1 MVKKKSKTKSKNAV
15 SDLKSQLVRALADYD
30 NLQKRTEKER
40 DLFRTFAKV
49 EVIDRILP
57 VLDMLEEAQEH
68 LKDKGLAIALNSFQN
83 VLKTEGLQRINS
95 DAGEMFDEDLHDAVD
110 IVEKKGKNGEIVEEI
125 LPGYK
130 MDDVLIRPAKVRVIR
145 NN

>member
-1 MVKKKSKTKSKNAV
+1 MVKKKNKTKSKNEV
-15 SDLKSQLVRALADYD
+15 LDLKNQLARALADYD

-40 DLFRTFAKV
+40 VLFKTFAKV
-49 EVIDRILP
+49 EVMDKILP
-57 VLDMLEEAQEH
+57 VLDMLEEAQHH

-110 IVEKKGKNGEIVEEI
+110 IVEKKGKNGEIVEEV
-125 LPGYK
+125 LSGYK
-130 MDDVLIRPAKVRVIR
+130 IDDVLVRPAKVRVIR

>member
-1 MVKKKSKTKSKNAV
+1 MVKKKSKTKSKNV
-15 SDLKSQLVRALADYD
+15 TSDLKSQLARALADYD

-40 DLFRTFAKV
+40 DLFKTFAKV

-57 VLDMLEEAQEH
+57 VLDMLEEAQQH

-125 LPGYK
+125 LSGYK
-130 MDDVLIRPAKVRVIR
+130 IDDVLIRPAKVRVIR

>member
-1 MVKKKSKTKSKNAV
+1 MVKKKSKTKSKNVV
-15 SDLKSQLVRALADYD
+15 SDLKSQLARALADYD

-40 DLFRTFAKV
+40 DLFKTFAKV

-57 VLDMLEEAQEH
+57 VLDMLEEAQQH

-110 IVEKKGKNGEIVEEI
+110 IVEKKGKNGEIIEEI
-125 LPGYK
+125 LSGYK
-130 MDDVLIRPAKVRVIR
+130 IDDVLIRPAKVRVIR